1 MMRFLPIAVLLV
13 VLLPSV
19 AHATVPH
26 PTVVPV
32 PTVVPA
38 TATPQPRAG
47 TLTLAPSSYQL
58 TTADNLGTG
67 PPITVL
73 GRDLPP
79 HITIGVE
86 LDHADGSYYR
96 ILTPAIGQ
104 PQTDARGQFS
114 WQGTMGTGLPAGT
127 YLITVHQEGNL
138 FGGNGPRLAQAAL
151 SVQEPPSSGIFA
163 GVWSNA
169 VQTVAAWW
177 AGLMQEGKDG
187 VLSQVLGVV
196 LYGDDP
202 TTHNVPAMVGLM
214 ATLAAIG
221 QGAIEVLVSVRVLT
235 IVLGLLKR
243 AQGWTPWLTLILE
256 LTGVLVAVAALTPV
270 EHAVWGWVQRF
281 VTGTDTGALD
291 PLIAAVKKATVVD
304 TTHVAD
310 TLAGLGAIVLLVVL
324 AAVFVIIELTRL
336 GGFALLEVL
345 YILGPLVVPLLLLH
359 ETRGVTLTWL
369 RSILAI
375 TVWPILYLLFIEG
388 GVAIVFSF
396 SGGDAAVFGNPL
408 VKVGL
413 GVMLVMALLMVPEMA
428 GRLMSHLVAGA
439 GSIVDVRRTPALH
452 FAGKAQARLRGLLP
466 F

>member
-1 MMRFLPIAVLLV
+1 MTRFLPIAVLLV

-32 PTVVPA
+32 PTVISTVAPPVVTHGGA
-38 TATPQPRAG
+38 LTVSPDTV
-47 TLTLAPSSYQL
+47 TLSG
-58 TTADNLGTG
+58 DNNTS
-67 PPITVL
+67 ITV
-73 GRDLPP
+73 
-79 HITIGVE
+79 I
-86 LDHADGSYYR
+86 
-96 ILTPAIGQ
+96 
-104 PQTDARGQFS
+104 
-114 WQGTMGTGLPAGT
+114 GTGLPPHKQLEIDLACQSCSSSDGSNLPAPISGASPTTDGHGGMSWHGDLYQNIKAGT
-127 YLITVHQEGNL
+127 YLVEATNPA
-138 FGGNGPRLAQAAL
+138 NGDVLARAAL
-151 SVQEPPSSGIFA
+151 TVQAPVDGGAFA
-163 GVWSNA
+163 GAWSNIVQA
-169 VQTVAAWW
+169 VTTWW

-202 TTHNVPAMVGLM
+202 TTHTVPAVVGLM

-235 IVLGLLKR
+235 IALGLLKR
-243 AQGWTPWLTLILE
+243 AQGWGPWLTLILE
-256 LTGVLVAVAALTPV
+256 LTGVLVAVAALTPI

-291 PLIAAVKKATVVD
+291 PLVAAVKKATVID

-324 AAVFVIIELTRL
+324 AAVFLIIELTRL

-345 YILGPLVVPLLLLH
+345 YILGPLVVPLLLLT
-359 ETRGVTLTWL
+359 ETRGVALTWL

-439 GSIVDVRRTPALH
+439 GSIVDARRTPALH
-452 FAGKAQARLRGLLP
+452 IAGRAQARLRGLLP

>member
-1 MMRFLPIAVLLV
+1 MMRLASMLAVAV

-19 AHATVPH
+19 VLAAAPH
-26 PTVVPV
+26 PTPS
-32 PTVVPA
+32 VVPA
-38 TATPQPRAG
+38 TATTQPRAG
-47 TLTLAPSSYQL
+47 TLTLVPSSYQL

-96 ILTPAIGQ
+96 MLTPAIGQ

-114 WQGTMGTGLPAGT
+114 WQGTMGTGLPAST

-151 SVQEPPSSGIFA
+151 SVQEPPSSGLFA

-202 TTHNVPAMVGLM
+202 TTHHVPAIVGLM

-221 QGAIEVLVSVRVLT
+221 QGAIKVLVSVRVLT
-235 IVLGLLKR
+235 IALGLLRR
-243 AQGWTPWLTLILE
+243 AQGWGPWLTLALE
-256 LTGVLVAVAALTPV
+256 LMGVLVAVAALTSI

-281 VTGTDTGALD
+281 VTGTDAHALD
-291 PLIAAVKKATVVD
+291 PLVAAVKNATTVD
-304 TTHVAD
+304 MTTIDLSHV
-310 TLAGLGAIVLLVVL
+310 LAWVLLLVL
-324 AAVFVIIELTRL
+324 GAVFVIIELTRL
-336 GGFALLEVL
+336 GGYALLEVL
-345 YILGPLVVPLLLLH
+345 YIMGPLVVVLLLVK
-359 ETRGVTLTWL
+359 ETRGVALTWL

-375 TVWPILYLLFIEG
+375 TFWPILYLLFIEG
-388 GVAIVFSF
+388 GVALVFSF

-428 GRLMSHLVAGA
+428 GRLMSEMVAGA
-439 GSIVDVRRTPALH
+439 GSYINARRTPALH
-452 FAGKAQARLRGLLP
+452 VAGVVQKRLRGLLP